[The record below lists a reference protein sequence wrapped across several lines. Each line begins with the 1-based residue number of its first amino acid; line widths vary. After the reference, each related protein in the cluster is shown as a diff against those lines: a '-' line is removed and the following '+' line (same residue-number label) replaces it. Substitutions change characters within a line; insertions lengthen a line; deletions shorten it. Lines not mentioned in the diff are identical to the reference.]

1 MIDLQVVFVR
11 EIAELTDIKLSA
23 MVRIDDEPIDA
34 ISDIQL
40 NGVSSSFFPLDARTI
55 MVAIPASFL
64 NVGRR
69 QNMTG
74 SRLGPRTITHCSK
87 TAGHL
92 TICN

>member
-40 NGVSSSFFPLDARTI
+40 NGVSSSFFPFCLLYTSDA
-55 MVAIPASFL
+55 ADE
-64 NVGRR
+64 
-69 QNMTG
+69 
-74 SRLGPRTITHCSK
+74 
-87 TAGHL
+87 
-92 TICN
+92 